1 MEVLSIVINS
11 SNDSVSLV
19 YNFNE
24 DKYKVQIEDGLVI
37 DELGGTIRSHHA
49 EFVKIIEKYFR
60 IRDKD
65 VALMLTKIKFLSK
78 KGRKGIQ
85 FEAEHY
91 SQESFNSCTV
101 KTSPLYCL
109 TAEERD
115 QLNQGLLPG
124 LEIPGTGERIQLND
138 ENQPL
143 FLNLSEEKEIDRF
156 REEIADYI
164 SKELHN

>member
-1 MEVLSIVINS
+1 MEVLSIVINN
-11 SNDSVSLV
+11 SNDSVSLD
-19 YNFNE
+19 YCFNG

-37 DELGGTIRSHHA
+37 DELGGAIRSHHV
-49 EFVKIIEKYFR
+49 EFVKIIEKYFEINR
-60 IRDKD
+60 EDSS
-65 VALMLTKIKFLSK
+65 LMLSKVQFLSK
-78 KGRKGIQ
+78 KGRKGIK

-91 SQESFNSCTV
+91 SQRSFNTCII
-101 KTSPLYCL
+101 KTSPLFCL

-124 LEIPGTGERIQLND
+124 LKIPGTGERIQLND

-143 FLNLSEEKEIDRF
+143 FLNLSEEKDIDKF
-156 REEIADYI
+156 REEIANYI